1 MTPLRPR
8 PTYSGVAAT
17 LALAVALGTGGAYAA
32 AKIDG
37 RTIKA
42 GTVRTAQLGKNAVT
56 SPKVKNGSLR
66 AVDFKA
72 GQLPAGAPGPA
83 GTRQGPRDPKGLPDQ
98 PVPWD
103 PWVRPRR
110 TATSA
115 TTSTRRTG
123 RARDAQRLR
132 PGRASTRS
140 IATLALSNNDLTK
153 PTTID
158 CRLFSGNQEASVG
171 DADLPARGGSYP
183 SYQDGTIAM
192 TGVITLNADAN
203 INVGCRLSAAS
214 GVTFGDSYLV
224 ATKVGSVVNQ

>member
-1 MTPLRPR
+1 MTPLRLR
-8 PTYSGVAAT
+8 PTYSGVVAT

-83 GTRQGPRDPKGLPDQ
+83 GPAGAAGADGADGPAGPAG
-98 PVPWD
+98 PVGPSTAYSD
-103 PWVRPRR
+103 VGYDIYEEDGTEHVMR
-110 TATSA
+110 TVSVPAGSYA
-115 TTSTRRTG
+115 V
-123 RARDAQRLR
+123 D
-132 PGRASTRS
+132 
-140 IATLALSNNDLTK
+140 ATLALSNNDLTK

-158 CRLFSGNQEASVG
+158 CRLFSGNHELSVG

-192 TGVITLNADAN
+192 TGVITLGAAAN
-203 INVGCRLSAAS
+203 INIGCRVSAVS

>member
-17 LALAVALGTGGAYAA
+17 LALVVALGTGGAYAA

-83 GTRQGPRDPKGLPDQ
+83 GPEGPEGPAGPAG
-98 PVPWD
+98 PVGPVG
-103 PWVRPRR
+103 PS
-110 TATSA
+110 TAYSDV
-115 TTSTRRTG
+115 G
-123 RARDAQRLR
+123 YDIYEED
-132 PGRASTRS
+132 GVEHVMRS
-140 IATLALSNNDLTK
+140 VDVPAGQYTVVATLALSNNDLTK

-192 TGVITLNADAN
+192 TGVITVNADAN
-203 INVGCRLSAAS
+203 IDVGCRLSAAS